1 MAELAEVYRLPT
13 DSKPTHYDVTVRTD
27 LAGAKFD
34 GIVVVQCVAK
44 QEHGVHTVADLHN
57 SLNQIRESSK
67 IVFNT
72 AGLELFN
79 ITLSVQEKGD
89 AKFTPASIDFDEKL
103 ERCMLGLPQ
112 TTPAGVHLRLE
123 IAFEGE
129 LTDDL
134 MGYYKSLNGQDGQ
147 DVCALTQF
155 EVRPSLL
162 RNAFQARHQ

>member
-1 MAELAEVYRLPT
+1 MAQLAEVYRLPT
-13 DSKPTHYDVTVRTD
+13 DSKPMHYDVTVRTD

-34 GIVVVQCVAK
+34 GFVVVQCVAK
-44 QEHGVHTVADLHN
+44 QEHGVQMADVHY
-57 SLNQIRESSK
+57 SLEQIRESSK
-67 IVFNT
+67 IVFNCV
-72 AGLELFN
+72 GLKLFN

-112 TTPAGVHLRLE
+112 TAPAGVHLRLE

-134 MGYYKSLNGQDGQ
+134 MGYYKSLNGEDGE

-155 EVRPSLL
+155 EVRPSLV
-162 RNAFQARHQ
+162 RNAS